1 MNLPIWIRL
10 VGTFVIVLMAAA
22 GGTIFW
28 GTREQQRLA
37 LEQADT
43 FATGSARMVFT
54 ALALAMASGDSKEI
68 AAVIA
73 ELRGSRGIKSLRV
86 IPVEAVRQQFG
97 LAAAEKSDELE
108 QRILREGKPHF
119 GPEERADT
127 VVYRAILPVAASR
140 NFLGRDC
147 TTCHQVQEGTVL
159 GAVSLEISLD
169 QVRQASRD
177 FAWNI
182 LIAGLALGAVLVWG
196 FYYLCNRTIGRP
208 LEEVVSQLQDISEG
222 EGDLTQRLVVRS
234 RDEIGELARGFNTFV
249 DKIES
254 TVRAI
259 ARNAQTVTGSAE
271 QLTAVSQQ
279 MAGTAEETS
288 TQAGVVSAATEQVSH
303 NVQTAATATEEMSAS
318 IKEIAKNAGEAAQV
332 AHEAVE
338 VAQKTNWT
346 VGKLGESSSEIG
358 TVIKVINSI
367 AEQTNLLALN
377 ATIEAARAGEAG
389 KGFAVVANE
398 VKELAKQTGKA
409 TEDISQKIQSIQGST
424 QDAVEAI
431 ENIGKVINRINGI
444 SNTIA
449 SAVEEQS
456 ATTNEIARN
465 IVEAAKGTSEITQNI
480 TGVADAAK
488 SAARGAGDTQT
499 AAGELARMAEELQAL
514 VGQFKYGEES
524 AVSKETAF
532 VPRFVEAGA
541 EAADV
546 QTGRSGRVFAVGN
559 KILE

>member
-1 MNLPIWIRL
+1 MRERIMNLPIWIRL
-10 VGTFVIVLMAAA
+10 VGAFVIVMTAAA
-22 GGTIFW
+22 GGTIVW

-43 FATGSARMVFT
+43 FATGSAHMVYT
-54 ALALAMASGDSKEI
+54 GLALAMASGDPKEI

-86 IPVEAVRQQFG
+86 IPTDEVKQQFG

-108 QRILREGKPHF
+108 RRILGEGKPHF
-119 GPEERADT
+119 GLEERADA

-147 TTCHQVQEGTVL
+147 TTCHQVPEGTVL

-182 LIAGLALGAVLVWG
+182 MIAGLALGAVLVWG
-196 FYYLCNRTIGRP
+196 FYYLCHRTIGRP
-208 LEEVVSQLQDISEG
+208 LGEVVSQLQDISEG
-222 EGDLTQRLVVRS
+222 EGDLTRRLPVRS
-234 RDEIGELARGFNTFV
+234 RDEIGELARWFNTFV
-249 DKIES
+249 EKIER
-254 TVRAI
+254 TVSAI
-259 ARNAQTVTGSAE
+259 ALNAQTVTRSAE
-271 QLTAVSQQ
+271 QLTALSQQ

-288 TQAGVVSAATEQVSH
+288 SQASVVSAATEQVSH

-318 IKEIAKNAGEAAQV
+318 IKEISKNASEAAKV
-332 AHEAVE
+332 AHNAVE
-338 VAQKTNWT
+338 AAEKTNWT

-358 TVIKVINSI
+358 AVIKVINSI

-409 TEDISQKIQSIQGST
+409 TEDISHRIQSIQGST
-424 QDAVEAI
+424 HEAVEAI
-431 ENIGKVINRINGI
+431 ESIGKVINQINDI

-465 IVEAAKGTSEITQNI
+465 IVEAAKGTSEIADNV
-480 TGVADAAK
+480 TGVADAAN
-488 SAARGAGDTQT
+488 SASRGASDTRT
-499 AAGELARMAEELQAL
+499 AAEELARMAAELKSAI
-514 VGQFKYGEES
+514 GQFKYGEQP
-524 AVSKETAF
+524 AVSSKGPLSKDAPKIARTEKSAYR
-532 VPRFVEAGA
+532 PAG
-541 EAADV
+541 V
-546 QTGRSGRVFAVGN
+546 TVHS
-559 KILE
+559 L